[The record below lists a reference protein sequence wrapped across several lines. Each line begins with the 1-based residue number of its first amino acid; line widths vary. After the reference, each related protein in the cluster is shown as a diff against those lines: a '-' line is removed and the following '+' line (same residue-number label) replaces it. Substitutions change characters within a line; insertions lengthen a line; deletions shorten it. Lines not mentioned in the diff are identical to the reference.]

1 MNYKNKLSPAYFFYK
16 SILRKVSFDTNL
28 FGKELKK
35 AISVL
40 SKYEG
45 IHLYNWA
52 LTYSKSQPE
61 LHLSLDLMD

>member
-1 MNYKNKLSPAYFFYK
+1 MNYKERLSPAYFFHK

-28 FGKELKK
+28 FVKELKK

-40 SKYEG
+40 SKDEA

-52 LTYSKSQPE
+52 LTFSKSQPE
-61 LHLSLDLMD
+61 LNLSLDCMD

>member
-1 MNYKNKLSPAYFFYK
+1 MSYKEKLSPAYFFYK
-16 SILRKVSFDTNL
+16 SILSKVSFDTNL

-40 SKYEG
+40 SKDEA

-52 LTYSKSQPE
+52 LTFSKSQPE
-61 LHLSLDLMD
+61 LNLSFDYMD

>member
-1 MNYKNKLSPAYFFYK
+1 MNHKERLSPDYFFYK

-40 SKYEG
+40 SKYEA

-52 LTYSKSQPE
+52 LTFSKTQPQ
-61 LHLSLDLMD
+61 LNLSIDYMD

>member
-1 MNYKNKLSPAYFFYK
+1 MSYKERLSPAYFFYK
-16 SILRKVSFDTNL
+16 SILSKVSFDTNL

-40 SKYEG
+40 SKDEA

-52 LTYSKSQPE
+52 LTFSKSQPE
-61 LHLSLDLMD
+61 LNLSLDYMD

>member
-1 MNYKNKLSPAYFFYK
+1 MNYKERLSPAYFFHK

-28 FGKELKK
+28 FVKELKK

-40 SKYEG
+40 SKDEA

-61 LHLSLDLMD
+61 LNLSLDYMD

>member
-1 MNYKNKLSPAYFFYK
+1 MNYKERLSPAYFFYK
-16 SILRKVSFDTNL
+16 SVLRKVSLDTNL

-40 SKYEG
+40 SKDEA

-52 LTYSKSQPE
+52 LTFSKSQPE
-61 LHLSLDLMD
+61 LNLSLDCMD

>member
-1 MNYKNKLSPAYFFYK
+1 MNYKERLSPAYFFHK

-28 FGKELKK
+28 FVKELKK

-40 SKYEG
+40 SKDEA

-52 LTYSKSQPE
+52 LTFSKSQPE
-61 LHLSLDLMD
+61 LNLSID

>member
-1 MNYKNKLSPAYFFYK
+1 MNYKERLSPAYFFYK
-16 SILRKVSFDTNL
+16 NILHKVSFDTNL

-40 SKYEG
+40 SKHEA

-52 LTYSKSQPE
+52 LTFSKSQPE
-61 LHLSLDLMD
+61 LNLSLDYMD

>member
-1 MNYKNKLSPAYFFYK
+1 MNYKERLSPAYFFYK

-35 AISVL
+35 AILVL

-45 IHLYNWA
+45 ILLYNWA
-52 LTYSKSQPE
+52 LTFSKSQPE
-61 LHLSLDLMD
+61 LHLSLDFMD

>member
-40 SKYEG
+40 SKHEG

-61 LHLSLDLMD
+61 LYLSLDIMD

>member
-1 MNYKNKLSPAYFFYK
+1 MNYREKLSPAYFFYR

-52 LTYSKSQPE
+52 LNFSRSQPE
-61 LHLSLDLMD
+61 LHLSLDFMD

>member
-1 MNYKNKLSPAYFFYK
+1 MNHKNKLSPAYFFYK
-16 SILRKVSFDTNL
+16 NILRKVSFDTNL

-40 SKYEG
+40 SKHEA

-52 LTYSKSQPE
+52 LTFSESQPE
-61 LHLSLDLMD
+61 LHIPLDYMD

>member
-1 MNYKNKLSPAYFFYK
+1 MNYKERLSPAYFFHK

-28 FGKELKK
+28 FVKELKK

-40 SKYEG
+40 SKDEA

-61 LHLSLDLMD
+61 LNLSQDYMD